1 MIAHKKTFG
10 VGLGMLL
17 GFALVLVLIFLPI
30 FKGQNG
36 LEYLDSLYNSISKGS
51 AYYIPD
57 VKGEVEDFLGKSV
70 KVKITTSGEKQARQT
85 ALLFDK
91 VGRDIRTELNHTE
104 LTVTGDLGK
113 ILNSCLTDTD
123 LMYHNNGEKIRN
135 IYNYDEK
142 QVVYNWY
149 AALKEMDKNLKGQ
162 KQFKEAKIVSV
173 VIKKAVECS
182 YNYYSIEAK
191 KITDAPGV
199 VIFSLVFYVI
209 YTLWYGFAV
218 MFLFEG
224 WGMKLEH

>member
-1 MIAHKKTFG
+1 MIAHKKEFG
-10 VGLGMLL
+10 AGLGMML
-17 GFALVLVLIFLPI
+17 GFAVVLALIFLPL

-36 LEYLDSLYNSISKGS
+36 LDYLDSLYNSISKGS

-57 VKGEVEDFLGKSV
+57 VMGDVQEFLGKQV
-70 KVKITTSGEKQARQT
+70 KVKITTSDESQARQT

-91 VGRDIRTELNHTE
+91 VGRDIRTEVNHTE

-113 ILNSCLTDTD
+113 ILNSCLADTD
-123 LMYHNNGEKIRN
+123 LMYHNDGGKIRS

-149 AALKEMDKNLKGQ
+149 SALKEMDKNLKHQ
-162 KQFKEAKIVSV
+162 KQFKEAKIVSL

-182 YNYYSIEAK
+182 YNYYTIEPK
-191 KITDAPGV
+191 KITDALGV
-199 VIFSLVFYVI
+199 VIFSLIFYVV

-218 MFLFEG
+218 MFMFEG